1 MIFRENYA
9 KLYPCLGIGY
19 AKKNVIKMEKKVDN
33 DLFLRSIKE
42 AKILNN
48 KKDYNGSK
56 QILVSIFEKKLSNQ
70 QTIDACKLLCLIE
83 RKIGNYESALKVIKN
98 AVDIARNIIDEVGTD
113 DIDAFASAI
122 ETYAICLM
130 NQGIVYEQQE
140 IYANA
145 IPIYRK
151 AKELFRQIYL
161 RNPENPGILINA
173 LFTLGMALYNN
184 GDVFAAKETFEEALP
199 LFQENFD
206 GNKELDERY
215 HAIMSILESINEN
228 LQ

>member
-1 MIFRENYA
+1 MLSFTHVLARVCQEKCN
-9 KLYPCLGIGY
+9 KDGE
-19 AKKNVIKMEKKVDN
+19 KNVDN

-56 QILVSIFEKKLSNQ
+56 QILVSILEKKLSNQ

-83 RKIGNYESALKVIKN
+83 RKIGNYESALNVIKN

-130 NQGIVYEQQE
+130 NQGVVYDQQE
-140 IYANA
+140 IYASA
-145 IPIYRK
+145 IPIYCK

-184 GDVFAAKETFEEALP
+184 GDVFTAKETFEEALP

-206 GNKELDERY
+206 GSKELDERY

>member
-1 MIFRENYA
+1 M
-9 KLYPCLGIGY
+9 
-19 AKKNVIKMEKKVDN
+19 DN
-33 DLFLRSIKE
+33 DLFFRSIKE

-48 KKDYNGSK
+48 KKDYNASK
-56 QILVSIFEKKLSNQ
+56 QILVSIFEKKLSNK

-83 RKIGNYESALKVIKN
+83 RKIGNYESALNVIKN

-130 NQGIVYEQQE
+130 NQGVVYDQQG
-140 IYANA
+140 IYESA

-151 AKELFRQIYL
+151 AKELFQQIYI

-184 GDVFAAKETFEEALP
+184 GDVLTAKGTFEEALP

-206 GNKELDERY
+206 GSKELDERY

>member
-1 MIFRENYA
+1 M
-9 KLYPCLGIGY
+9 
-19 AKKNVIKMEKKVDN
+19 
-33 DLFLRSIKE
+33 
-42 AKILNN
+42 
-48 KKDYNGSK
+48 
-56 QILVSIFEKKLSNQ
+56 
-70 QTIDACKLLCLIE
+70 LCLIE
-83 RKIGNYESALKVIKN
+83 RKIGNYESALNVIKN

-130 NQGIVYEQQE
+130 NQGVVYDQQGMYE
-140 IYANA
+140 NA

-151 AKELFRQIYL
+151 AKELFQQIYL
-161 RNPENPGILINA
+161 RSPKNPGILINA

-184 GDVFAAKETFEEALP
+184 GDVLTAKETFEEALP

-206 GNKELDERY
+206 GSKELDERY
-215 HAIMSILESINEN
+215 HVIMSILESINEN